1 MYFLIMANFD
11 QSLKLFVTVGQITAG
26 PPLAPLLGQ
35 YDIKP
40 ANDFVNKL
48 NEAVIAFESGVP
60 VSVTVKR
67 NSKTKNFVFVV
78 NGPTIMNF
86 IDNFSKLTRRR
97 KREFL
102 TFKDVY
108 EIARIRHLIWL
119 KFRKDDCPSLVSI
132 VKSLLATIKS
142 ARVYLKPFKKKKI
155 KCEL

>member
-1 MYFLIMANFD
+1 MANFD

-48 NEAVIAFESGVP
+48 NEAASVFESGVP
-60 VSVTVKR
+60 LSVVVKR
-67 NSKTKNFVFVV
+67 NSKTKNFVFVI
-78 NGPTIMNF
+78 NGPTTMNF

-97 KREFL
+97 KREFI

-119 KFRKDDCPSLVSI
+119 KLRKDDCPSIVSI
-132 VKSLLATIKS
+132 VKTLLATVKS
-142 ARVYLKPFKKKKI
+142 SKIYLKPFRKRK
-155 KCEL
+155 